1 MKNVIALII
10 ALCTTSVVAFDLNKI
25 KSHLVKIQSD
35 IETENCNYNDY
46 GDDDCYAHMIE
57 MNSIGVLDSANS
69 ILAYTPFVLN
79 KNIAD
84 SVIIKNQADEVI
96 HSRINGN
103 NILASYGK
111 KISQVGIDTK
121 QK

>member
-1 MKNVIALII
+1 MI

-35 IETENCNYNDY
+35 IETDCNYNGYDN
-46 GDDDCYAHMIE
+46 DDDCYAHMNEI
-57 MNSIGVLDSANS
+57 NSIGVLDSANS
-69 ILAYTPFVLN
+69 ILAYAFVLN
-79 KNIAD
+79 KNIPD
-84 SVIIKNQADEVI
+84 SIIIKNQADEVI

-111 KISQVGIDTK
+111 EISQVGIDTK